1 MKKLLVLLFL
11 FLIIFFLFS
20 GGKKAYLKAKSSIR
34 GIQEERIIEEDIKFS
49 IVESEKPEEKHPE
62 GVYVPYYWKSGIGT
76 EEKDYLKGYVPS
88 IKDFA
93 EYINTKDVVVYGT
106 TSTTPLLQGYKEAL
120 ASLDTS
126 KIVFAEGIKNAHT
139 YFNWDKDNCVIVE
152 DTRLNEKLFV
162 CNNWVNWLK
171 NSDSTPLFVLT
182 DCNIENQHGKCLFL
196 DYTNIYFNMK
206 KMTESRCLSSNR
218 SKLCDLDEY
227 IKLIKYK

>member
-34 GIQEERIIEEDIKFS
+34 GIQEERIMEEDIKFAL
-49 IVESEKPEEKHPE
+49 VEEEEKNYPVE
-62 GVYVPYYWKSGIGT
+62 GVYIPYHWKSGIMG
-76 EEKDYLKGYVPS
+76 EGKDYLKGYIPS
-88 IKDFA
+88 IKDFVD
-93 EYINTKDVVVYGT
+93 YVQVRDSVIYG
-106 TSTTPLLQGYKEAL
+106 SSVTTPTIANSQLAISLLEDSEVVL
-120 ASLDTS
+120 AD
-126 KIVFAEGIKNAHT
+126 GIKNAHT
-139 YFNWDKDNCVIVE
+139 YFNWDKEKCSIVGN
-152 DTRLNEKLFV
+152 THLNEKIFV
-162 CNNWVNWLK
+162 CDNWVNWMK
-171 NSDSTPLFVLT
+171 SNNPKPLFVLT

-206 KMTESRCLSSNR
+206 KMTENRCLSSNR